1 MSKKLFSVVQGPI
14 VDGKPS
20 KVNLVI
26 ADSFSQ
32 VAMVYEDSSELYS
45 IQLLPDDP
53 VILPTSL

>member
-20 KVNLVI
+20 KVDVVL

-32 VAMVYEDSSELYS
+32 VAASYEDSSELYS
-45 IQLLPDDP
+45 IQLLPDNP
-53 VILPTSL
+53 IILSTSL